1 MRTTLAPPALDSRS
15 SVGLG
20 EPWPPKETAEAE
32 GHCTGGARKR
42 PGGLQLSAPF
52 LPGQEALRE
61 EGLGEVGGPRDAR
74 RTPRLVQLKSAI

>member
-20 EPWPPKETAEAE
+20 EPWPPKQTAETE

-42 PGGLQLSAPF
+42 PGGLQLSAP
-52 LPGQEALRE
+52 LPAWPGGPPE
-61 EGLGEVGGPRDAR
+61 EGLGEAGGPRDAR
-74 RTPRLVQLKSAI
+74 RTPRRVQLKSAI